1 MTTSQNPGTDM
12 FRASDAL
19 DVDGW
24 VAYLAPGVRF
34 RFGNADPLTGREA
47 VRQAVAEF
55 FTTISGLRHTIVR
68 DWRADDMIIQKLE
81 VTYTRRDGKTVTVPA
96 VNLLRVSDGLIAD
109 YEIYVDLAPV
119 YA

>member
-1 MTTSQNPGTDM
+1 
-12 FRASDAL
+12 
-19 DVDGW
+19 
-24 VAYLAPGVRF
+24 
-34 RFGNADPLTGREA
+34 
-47 VRQAVAEF
+47 
-55 FTTISGLRHTIVR
+55 
-68 DWRADDMIIQKLE
+68 MIIQKLE